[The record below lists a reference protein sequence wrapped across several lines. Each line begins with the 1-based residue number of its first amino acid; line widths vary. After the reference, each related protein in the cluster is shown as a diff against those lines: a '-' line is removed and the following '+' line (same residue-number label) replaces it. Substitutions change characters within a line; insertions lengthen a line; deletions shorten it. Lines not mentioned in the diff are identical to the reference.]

1 MITSPLLYFN
11 GRAMKWLGLQALF
24 ILISCAAYAQINT
37 NDPTLKLWLK
47 GDTLSGSTVP
57 VWADSSTNGTVLTVP
72 PLPTVDTAND
82 PENHTPQLIV
92 ANNNGLTFN
101 AVHFRQ
107 ANDPSIPPP
116 NGHLADRLWQ
126 TNNLDANDPTLID
139 PTHDITIIVVFQN
152 NAVHGVGGAP
162 CIVAKRGAACPYEL
176 GEWEAVPSYMFVT
189 YVSPVVFNLGNPIP
203 TAPEWSIIEMNV
215 TAGGTL
221 SFREYFRSMGGWA
234 NYSMTGVGR
243 GGGLVGEPFTICCHT
258 QGATP
263 PDNVLGLG
271 GASERFAGDL
281 AEVVMYNRTLSG
293 SELAATEAYLLT
305 KYFLN
310 AGPPVITTQPQGTSV
325 PVFSPVTFS
334 VLADGTPPFSY
345 QWLKGTPGTP
355 IVGAPDS
362 PTYTIASATGG
373 DSGVYSVKV
382 SNSVGFTNSLG
393 AVLTVI
399 VPTNKPTVLS
409 ALRDYADSTKLTVV
423 FSGLVSAS
431 TATTIANYSINNGVT
446 VNGATAAE
454 GTTFVTSVVLSTTP
468 ITTAPST
475 LTVNGVQDRYG
486 NVATDAKATIPIP
499 GIVGTPPSA
508 NRLLWLA
515 ADTNVLSDSIGVYQW
530 DDQSDP
536 SMTHSAFPSFGNV
549 KVGQV
554 ACPNAMHSVLS
565 FDGTCGL
572 LVAGTAAFNL
582 QNITIY
588 LVGDLDA
595 AKQSDD
601 FIGNWEGYVLGG
613 SDSRAGA
620 LKWATWGGGAGGVG
634 NSYYPID
641 PSPVLGNRVPTLIV
655 AAFANPG
662 DQTLAL
668 NTVQVGILPNTKA
681 IDYTTARGFMIG
693 ALFPGGTQNLVGDIS
708 EILVYTSVSPA
719 QDTAVQN
726 YLISKYFTPAA
737 SGPGL
742 VSATVSINQNT
753 EVTVVF
759 SSAVTPGTA
768 ANASKY
774 AINHGVTVSAA
785 TVVNAT
791 TVRLT
796 TSPINWGPTYTLTA
810 TGVTDWAGNA
820 ATTPVTIAVPSDVAR
835 LQDSSANN
843 LLVLEAENYT
853 LNTPGAGQ
861 SWTFTTSSPFLLP
874 TSVNT
879 NFSGTGCMVALP
891 NSGTSYSYNPG
902 DMPVGIPELDY
913 RVYFA
918 TSGTFT
924 VWVRGSGDSDAGGA
938 SDSINLGLDGVVAF
952 RENGQWPQAAGY
964 AWGSTPTPTGA
975 TFTVPTSGAHIIN
988 VWMRE
993 DGFVFDKLV
1002 LSGNPAYTPAGIGPT
1017 ESAAILL
1024 PITAT
1029 YSGGSLTLTW
1039 SGSGILQSATNA
1051 AGAYADVVGAS
1062 SPWTITPTGVQKYYR
1077 IRE

>member
-221 SFREYFRSMGGWA
+221 SFREYFRSTGGWA

-325 PVFSPVTFS
+325 PVFSPVSFS

-355 IVGAPDS
+355 IIGAPDS

-409 ALRDYADSTKLTVV
+409 ALRDYLDPTKLTVV
-423 FSGLVSAS
+423 FSELVSVS
-431 TATTIANYSINNGVT
+431 TATNIANYSINNGVT

-454 GTTFVTSVVLSTTP
+454 GTTFVTSVVLSASP

-499 GIVGTPPSA
+499 GIVSTPPSA

-515 ADTNVLSDSIGVYQW
+515 ADTNVMSDSIGIYEW

-536 SMTHSAFPSFGNV
+536 SMTHSAFPNFGNV

-572 LVAGTAAFNL
+572 QVAGTAAFNL

-588 LVGDLDA
+588 LVGDLDGT
-595 AKQSDD
+595 KQSDD

-613 SDSRAGA
+613 SDARAGA
-620 LKWATWGGGAGGVG
+620 LKWATLGTDG
-634 NSYYPID
+634 NYHPID

-655 AAFANPG
+655 GAFANPG
-662 DQTLAL
+662 NQTLAL
-668 NTVQVGILPNTKA
+668 NTVQVGVLSNTVPINYA
-681 IDYTTARGFMIG
+681 TARGFMIG

-708 EILVYTSVSPA
+708 EILVYTSVSPD
-719 QDTAVQN
+719 QDIAVQH
-726 YLISKYFTPAA
+726 YLISKYFTP
-737 SGPGL
+737 
-742 VSATVSINQNT
+742 SATALKLISGTSSAAQNT
-753 EVTVVF
+753 TVTVVF
-759 SSAVTPGTA
+759 SEPVSQTAA
-768 ANASKY
+768 ANASNY
-774 AINHGVTVSAA
+774 TINHGVTVSAA

-791 TVRLT
+791 TVTLT
-796 TSPINWGPTYTLTA
+796 TSALTSGPTYTLTVN
-810 TGVTDWAGNA
+810 GVTSWSGNTLPANSQVVIGGIPPQLNIAHQAGGSITISWDPA
-820 ATTPVTIAVPSDVAR
+820 SPLKLQSAAEITGSWSYVTEATTPYVVTPSNAR
-835 LQDSSANN
+835 
-843 LLVLEAENYT
+843 
-853 LNTPGAGQ
+853 
-861 SWTFTTSSPFLLP
+861 TF
-874 TSVNT
+874 
-879 NFSGTGCMVALP
+879 
-891 NSGTSYSYNPG
+891 
-902 DMPVGIPELDY
+902 Y
-913 RVYFA
+913 R
-918 TSGTFT
+918 
-924 VWVRGSGDSDAGGA
+924 
-938 SDSINLGLDGVVAF
+938 
-952 RENGQWPQAAGY
+952 
-964 AWGSTPTPTGA
+964 
-975 TFTVPTSGAHIIN
+975 
-988 VWMRE
+988 
-993 DGFVFDKLV
+993 
-1002 LSGNPAYTPAGIGPT
+1002 LS
-1017 ESAAILL
+1017 
-1024 PITAT
+1024 
-1029 YSGGSLTLTW
+1029 
-1039 SGSGILQSATNA
+1039 Q
-1051 AGAYADVVGAS
+1051 
-1062 SPWTITPTGVQKYYR
+1062 
-1077 IRE
+1077 